1 MNNKNK
7 RAGENAENQQLYVL
21 RLMYV
26 KYSKY
31 ALFDSQKN
39 WFFDLSLPQHFLLI
53 LFVFFSVALSA
64 DPAGLVCS
72 RRKTNKN

>member
-1 MNNKNK
+1 
-7 RAGENAENQQLYVL
+7 
-21 RLMYV
+21 MYV